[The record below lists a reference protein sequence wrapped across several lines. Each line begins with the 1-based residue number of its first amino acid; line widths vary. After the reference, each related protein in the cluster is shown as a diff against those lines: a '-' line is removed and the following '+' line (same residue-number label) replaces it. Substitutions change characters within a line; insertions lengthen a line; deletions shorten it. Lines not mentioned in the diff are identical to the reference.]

1 MNMMDMVMAMIAV
14 VFFTTIAT
22 VYNRSMLIQQDNL
35 NDATLVVQTT
45 QICHSAL
52 DEIDA
57 LLFAKQL
64 AFSDITTNYNFSET
78 RNYDFLGTSFTVTV
92 QAADCDSLGNILTS
106 PPVNNAFK
114 TVTVTVG
121 GNAALRHSVSLTR
134 MYTKTSMYI

>member
-57 LLFAKQL
+57 LLFAK
-64 AFSDITTNYNFSET
+64 
-78 RNYDFLGTSFTVTV
+78 
-92 QAADCDSLGNILTS
+92 
-106 PPVNNAFK
+106 
-114 TVTVTVG
+114 
-121 GNAALRHSVSLTR
+121 
-134 MYTKTSMYI
+134 